1 MADVLTEAL
10 AAAQRRGEQVLP
22 MLRRWVQQ
30 NSFSA
35 NLEGVNAVG
44 AMLADDFALPG
55 LELERIPGEGVGDH
69 LVWRTA
75 AWARQPEQRTL
86 LVGHH
91 DTVFPP
97 GTFEVWEHEG
107 DRLRGP
113 GVLDMKGGLAVI
125 HTALAALADAGALAD
140 LPLALI
146 SVGDEEIGSPHS
158 MPILEDLARGA
169 RQALVFEAGR
179 AEDRIITRR
188 KGTGRVRVRVT
199 GKSAHAGN
207 HHADGINAIWSLA
220 LLIDHCQRLTSYDR
234 GLTVNVG
241 LVSGGSSANT
251 VPEHAE
257 CTIDFRFVSAG
268 DGEALVE
275 GFRDA
280 ARRRSEQSGAR
291 FEVEGG
297 IRRLPLEP
305 TAASMDL
312 YRRYAEA
319 ARASGLGGDE
329 SPLLGGGSDAS
340 TVSAAG
346 VPAIDGLGPRGR
358 GFHTHDEFIELPTLA
373 QRSAALLRFLGTGT

>member
-1 MADVLTEAL
+1 
-10 AAAQRRGEQVLP
+10 

-35 NLEGVNAVG
+35 NVEGVNAVG
-44 AMLADDFALPG
+44 AMLVEDFALPG

-69 LVWRTA
+69 LVWRTP
-75 AWARQPEQRTL
+75 AWAREPEHRTL

-97 GTFEVWEHEG
+97 GSFEVWEQDG

-113 GVLDMKGGLAVI
+113 GVLDMKGGLAII
-125 HTALAALADAGALAD
+125 HTALAALAEVEALVE
-140 LPLALI
+140 LPLAVM
-146 SVGDEEIGSPHS
+146 SVADEEIGSPHS
-158 MPILEDLARGA
+158 RSFLEDLARGA
-169 RQALVFEAGR
+169 GQALVFEAGR

-188 KGTGRVRVRVT
+188 KGTGRVRIRVI
-199 GKSAHAGN
+199 GKAAHAGN
-207 HHADGINAIWSLA
+207 HHAEGINAIWALA
-220 LLIDHCQRLTSYDR
+220 RFIDDCQRLTDYER

-241 LVSGGSSANT
+241 LATGGSSANT

-257 CTIDFRFVSAG
+257 CTIDFRFVHAG
-268 DGEALVE
+268 DGQAFLESVHE
-275 GFRDA
+275 A
-280 ARRRSEQSGAR
+280 ARRQSEQTGAL
-291 FEVEGG
+291 FDGEGG

-312 YRRYAEA
+312 YRRYAAA
-319 ARASGLGGDE
+319 ARAAGLGHAE

-340 TVSAAG
+340 TVGAAG

-358 GFHTHDEFIELPTLA
+358 GFHTHDEFIEISTLA
-373 QRSAALLRFLGTGT
+373 PRTEALLRVLLETRG